1 MCRPTKFLKW
11 TNLWGARREA
21 GATSNRQ
28 REKRYLLFVFPLCL
42 FRSGCD
48 LFPGTFFQRVQR
60 IRRQIVKTLHQSA
73 RPAYLHR
80 FGLRGGTKAE
90 VYPQV
95 ILRNIA
101 GPASHFVDEHSLA
114 ILNDNSCAN
123 PVTIRAY
130 PDSLESNPMVP
141 GMDGVPQQARR
152 CIHIVNHHGELP
164 IIP

>member
-28 REKRYLLFVFPLCL
+28 REKRYLLFVYPLCL
-42 FRSGCD
+42 FRSGGD

-60 IRRQIVKTLHQSA
+60 ICRQIVKTLHESA
-73 RPAYLHR
+73 RPANLHR
-80 FGLRGGTKAE
+80 VGLRCSAKAE

-101 GPASHFVDEHSLA
+101 GPAAHFVDERSLA
-114 ILNDNSCAN
+114 VLNANSCAN

-130 PDSLESNPMVP
+130 PHSLEGNPMVP
-141 GMDGVPQQARR
+141 GMDGVP
-152 CIHIVNHHGELP
+152 
-164 IIP
+164 